1 MHHHVSDEMEISGHR
16 HRHKAPWIL
25 YIVSRLTDDTHD
37 ACVTGADVGLCL
49 RPRLPDTEVV
59 CLLLELGEVEGP
71 GLLPAEVPLARGLGG
86 QPQLPPPPEG
96 AAEHR
101 RRVIL
106 ELINNFIKVN
116 EKKTVGSFV
125 AFFVGT
131 SVT

>member
-16 HRHKAPWIL
+16 HQQSPLDTVHC
-25 YIVSRLTDDTHD
+25 VSAADDTHD

-59 CLLLELGEVEGP
+59 GLLLELGEVQGP
-71 GLLPAEVPLARGLGG
+71 GLLPAEVHLARGLGG

-96 AAEHR
+96 AAEHG

-131 SVT
+131 LVT

>member
-1 MHHHVSDEMEISGHR
+1 MINDS
-16 HRHKAPWIL
+16 
-25 YIVSRLTDDTHD
+25 DTHN
-37 ACVTGADVGLCL
+37 AGVAGADVIF
-49 RPRLPDTEVV
+49 RLHRVPDTEVV
-59 CLLLELGEVEGP
+59 SLLLQLGEVEGP
-71 GLLPAEVPLARGLGG
+71 GLLPAEVHLARGLGG

-116 EKKTVGSFV
+116 QKKTVDSFV

>member
-1 MHHHVSDEMEISGHR
+1 M
-16 HRHKAPWIL
+16 
-25 YIVSRLTDDTHD
+25 SRLTDVTHD
-37 ACVTGADVGLCL
+37 ARVTGADVGLCL

-71 GLLPAEVPLARGLGG
+71 GLLPAEVHFARGLRG
-86 QPQLPPPPEG
+86 QPQLPPPSEG
-96 AAEHR
+96 AAENR

-131 SVT
+131 SVS